1 MKANEM
7 LTSKIIEI
15 GYNRTVFNIGHKGDA
30 MRLLYIW
37 KKKKNTSISFLPSHQ
52 WVSVGTHFEPFDT

>member
-7 LTSKIIEI
+7 VTSKIIEI

-30 MRLLYIW
+30 MRLLYI
-37 KKKKNTSISFLPSHQ
+37 
-52 WVSVGTHFEPFDT
+52 